1 MTETGTDGFEL
12 IDIKKQNIS
21 EEDLETA
28 KAALGSYENL
38 FNKRAQ
44 KIKLLNLDLKSAL
57 ESDFKIW
64 ILEEYTFLKRPV
76 YFMGKKVFAG
86 NDKATIHAIKLSKN

>member
-1 MTETGTDGFEL
+1 MAETGTEGFEL

-21 EEDLETA
+21 EEDLEVA
-28 KAALGSYENL
+28 KAAIGSYEGL

-44 KIKLLNLDLKSAL
+44 KIKLQNLDVKSAS
-57 ESDFKIW
+57 ESDFKKW

-76 YFMGKKVFAG
+76 YFIGTQVFAG
-86 NDKATIHAIKLSKN
+86 NDKATVAAIKSAIN